1 MRSVLFLKINNNVG
15 IFCYFEKFYLVE
27 KQNKEKFVNK
37 ISRFVVSEFV
47 KTCNELVIDL
57 GIQAFSQ
64 MLAYFSADGL
74 TYHPQYVKVVNK
86 EPLVSYKSQNITLS
100 LAKRIGR
107 FVKLEVYFD
116 NKWLLISEVNF
127 KSQSTGKDMDFIDAV
142 AAAGTNSNASNHIK
156 TENQKNSEQDRNDPA
171 QVLSDTPEL
180 HSGGSS
186 ENGATLNTNAKS
198 NLTAKE
204 TNQVSKLHTRYR
216 LFCPFCTQFF
226 LLFSCNSLLSPKFTK
241 KSYRKSMAIR
251 KRNCLLLKCICS

>member
-1 MRSVLFLKINNNVG
+1 M
-15 IFCYFEKFYLVE
+15 
-27 KQNKEKFVNK
+27 
-37 ISRFVVSEFV
+37 
-47 KTCNELVIDL
+47 KTCRELV
-57 GIQAFSQ
+57 FSQ

-107 FVKLEVYFD
+107 FVKLELYFD

-127 KSQSTGKDMDFIDAV
+127 KSQSTGKDMDFIDAAA

-156 TENQKNSEQDRNDPA
+156 TENQQNSKQDRNDPA
-171 QVLSDTPEL
+171 QVLSDTPEH

-186 ENGATLNTNAKS
+186 QNGATLNTNAKS

-226 LLFSCNSLLSPKFTK
+226 YSPPVILYSPKFTK
-241 KSYRKSMAIR
+241 NHIENQWLSENETAFKVH
-251 KRNCLLLKCICS
+251 LLLVMIYRIFPVPFIYYWLALRSGGWGIALKN

>member
-1 MRSVLFLKINNNVG
+1 
-15 IFCYFEKFYLVE
+15 
-27 KQNKEKFVNK
+27 
-37 ISRFVVSEFV
+37 V
-47 KTCNELVIDL
+47 KTCRELV
-57 GIQAFSQ
+57 FSQ

-107 FVKLEVYFD
+107 FVKLELYFD

-127 KSQSTGKDMDFIDAV
+127 KSQSTVKDMDFIDAA

-171 QVLSDTPEL
+171 QVLSDTPEH
-180 HSGGSS
+180 HSGGNSQ
-186 ENGATLNTNAKS
+186 NGATLNTNAKS

-216 LFCPFCTQFF
+216 LFCPFSTHFF
-226 LLFSCNSLLSPKFTK
+226 YSPPVILYSLSENSQKNHIENQWL
-241 KSYRKSMAIR
+241 AIR

>member
-1 MRSVLFLKINNNVG
+1 M
-15 IFCYFEKFYLVE
+15 
-27 KQNKEKFVNK
+27 NK
-37 ISRFVVSEFV
+37 IRRFVVSEFV
-47 KTCNELVIDL
+47 KTCDELLIDL

-107 FVKLEVYFD
+107 FVKLELYFD

-127 KSQSTGKDMDFIDAV
+127 KSQSTGKDMDFIDAAA

-156 TENQKNSEQDRNDPA
+156 TENQQNSKQDRNDPA
-171 QVLSDTPEL
+171 QVLSDTPEH

-186 ENGATLNTNAKS
+186 QNGATLNTNAKS

-226 LLFSCNSLLSPKFTK
+226 YSPPVILYSPKFTK
-241 KSYRKSMAIR
+241 NHIENQWLSENETAFKVH
-251 KRNCLLLKCICS
+251 LLLVMIYRIFPVPFIYYWLALRSGGWGIALKN

>member
-1 MRSVLFLKINNNVG
+1 
-15 IFCYFEKFYLVE
+15 
-27 KQNKEKFVNK
+27 
-37 ISRFVVSEFV
+37 
-47 KTCNELVIDL
+47 
-57 GIQAFSQ
+57 

-107 FVKLEVYFD
+107 FVKLELYFD

-127 KSQSTGKDMDFIDAV
+127 KSQSTGKDMDFIDAAA

-156 TENQKNSEQDRNDPA
+156 TENQKNSKQDRNDPA
-171 QVLSDTPEL
+171 QVLSDTPE
-180 HSGGSS
+180 HGGSS
-186 ENGATLNTNAKS
+186 QNGATLNTNAKS

-216 LFCPFCTQFF
+216 LFCPFSTHFF
-226 LLFSCNSLLSPKFTK
+226 YPPPVILYSLSEIHKKIISKINGYQKTKLFAFKVH
-241 KSYRKSMAIR
+241 
-251 KRNCLLLKCICS
+251 LLLVMIYRIFPVPLVITGRPSDLAAGVLH